1 MYEHF
6 LNIDVENAVV
16 YLINKDLKRN
26 LQFTQLQL
34 FIVIV
39 LNVIYS
45 LYLFFKVFI
54 NGEEN
59 ILNIFLSTIS

>member
-26 LQFTQLQL
+26 LQFT
-34 FIVIV
+34 
-39 LNVIYS
+39 
-45 LYLFFKVFI
+45 
-54 NGEEN
+54 
-59 ILNIFLSTIS
+59 